1 MKLKKYN
8 QFVNEELTP
17 FANEIESQEILDAP
31 EEEIENTEVE
41 NTEIEKEEPKE
52 VVSMNVEEEEEEEG
66 SHYHGTLKMK
76 ELAQKLGA
84 EIVNNEINFDGKKV
98 NFYSEDEKFHIDNKK
113 FDSVED
119 AFDYLTGE

>member
-31 EEEIENTEVE
+31 EEIENK
-41 NTEIEKEEPKE
+41 EIEKEEPKE

-76 ELAQKLGA
+76 ELASKLGT
-84 EIVNNEINFDGKKV
+84 EVTNNEINFDGKKV

-113 FDSVED
+113 FNSVED